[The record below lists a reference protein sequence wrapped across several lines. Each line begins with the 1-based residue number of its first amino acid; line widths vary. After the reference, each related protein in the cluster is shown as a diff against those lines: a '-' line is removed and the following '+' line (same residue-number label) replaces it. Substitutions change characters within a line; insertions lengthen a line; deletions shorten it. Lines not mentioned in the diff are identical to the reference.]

1 MCLLCHRT
9 SCISDSSIFAQ
20 TRASVRVFAHLTAKR
35 SFLSRKRRIYT
46 HIHAIPRTQIRTNAN
61 RSLLRD
67 RGLCLELKRQDD
79 PLRLRSWRAAALRTV
94 PNCRQKRNVPNC
106 RQKKNVP
113 RRRHFKSTHLSLSPM
128 SGSNQRPFAR
138 EAGRGLPRFYSW
150 TLVRAAR
157 HARHRKPPAQRVE
170 ANFRYATKT
179 FPLA

>member
-1 MCLLCHRT
+1 MRVRT
-9 SCISDSSIFAQ
+9 SAYIIAKWSKFSY
-20 TRASVRVFAHLTAKR
+20 RRRVC
-35 SFLSRKRRIYT
+35 T
-46 HIHAIPRTQIRTNAN
+46 HSHAIIRTHIRTNAHS
-61 RSLLRD
+61 SLLRD